1 MDIFYILSIVLLIV
15 SLTVFLILSRKNKQ
29 QNLTLIEKQNDIENN
44 LKDINSKSN
53 SFEERYRVNSLE
65 YKSSINESKLNIDS
79 INQSISKEENI
90 SYLKNVFLTNVSNEI
105 RNPLNGIMGF
115 AQVLRTDLAKLN
127 HDDLYEFAN
136 SISESGE
143 SLLRLLNDIFDI
155 SRLEVNDVSFNL
167 VSCNLKQIIAKAANN
182 YEKTAREKG
191 IQLIIDNNL
200 NYFVLSDNE
209 TINRIVNSVID
220 NAVKFTDKGYIK
232 LSISNNK
239 ENETVIIKIK
249 DTGIGIDP
257 SYIPLVFEPY
267 RSESLGYTTKYQ
279 GAGLSLPLAKKALA
293 LMESDIFIESE
304 KGIGTTVEIIL
315 KQTLE
320 NTSVTE
326 KIPKGKVTK
335 QNDAIIPWFK
345 KNIFLVEDDKINQI
359 LFTKL
364 LIGCENLI
372 IADSGEDALEK
383 LTDLMNEKFNIDF
396 VLMDINL
403 PGDYNGIKLMHKLK
417 KEWKLFTKIP
427 FIAQTAY
434 AMSND
439 REKLIS
445 EGFNEYLSKPIR
457 KTELVSVI
465 EKVLH

>member
-1 MDIFYILSIVLLIV
+1 MDIFYILSVVLLIV
-15 SLTVFLILSRKNKQ
+15 SLVVFLLLSRKNKQ
-29 QNLTLIEKQNDIENN
+29 LNISLNEKQNDIENN
-44 LKDINSKSN
+44 RKEINSKSN
-53 SFEERYRVNSLE
+53 SFEERYRTNSLE
-65 YKSSINESKLNIDS
+65 YKASINESKLNINS

-115 AQVLRTDLAKLN
+115 ASVLRTDLAKLN

-167 VSCNLKQIIAKAANN
+167 VSCNLKQIITKASNN
-182 YEKTAREKG
+182 YEKTAKEKG
-191 IQLIIDNNL
+191 IQLIIDNNV
-200 NYFVLSDNE
+200 NYYVLSDNE
-209 TINRIVNSVID
+209 ALDRIINSVID

-232 LSISNNK
+232 LSISNNSEDK
-239 ENETVIIKIK
+239 TVIIKIK

-257 SYIPLVFEPY
+257 TYTPLVFEPY
-267 RSESLGYTTKYQ
+267 RSESLGYNTKYQ
-279 GAGLSLPLAKKALA
+279 GAGLSLPLAKKSLA
-293 LMESDIFIESE
+293 LMESDILIESE
-304 KGIGTTVEIIL
+304 KGVGTTVEIKL

-320 NTSVTE
+320 NTSEE
-326 KIPKGKVTK
+326 KIIQKRKFIKPRDE
-335 QNDAIIPWFK
+335 NIPWFK

-364 LIGCENLI
+364 LTGCENLI

-383 LTDLMNEKFNIDF
+383 LTDLMNENYNVDF

-403 PGDYNGIKLMHKLK
+403 PGDYNGIKLMHKIK
-417 KEWKLFTKIP
+417 KDWKLFSKIP

-439 REKLIS
+439 REKLIA

-465 EKVLH
+465 EKVLQ